1 MQVQMPSKEEA
12 RVPSKSR
19 IMVLI
24 GTGCRE
30 LVISLRR
37 SAKRFSARA
46 CGSVNGK
53 AEPLMG
59 SVRLLA
65 CR

>member
-1 MQVQMPSKEEA
+1 MQVQMPSREET

-37 SAKRFSARA
+37 SAKDYQR
-46 CGSVNGK
+46 VH
-53 AEPLMG
+53 AE
-59 SVRLLA
+59 V
-65 CR
+65 